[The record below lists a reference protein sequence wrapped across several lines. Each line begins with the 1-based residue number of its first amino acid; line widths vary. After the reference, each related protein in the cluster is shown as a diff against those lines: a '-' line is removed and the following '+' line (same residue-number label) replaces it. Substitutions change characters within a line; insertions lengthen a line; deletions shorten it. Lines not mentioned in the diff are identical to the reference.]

1 MTHSNKP
8 TLQLLSSYCW
18 LDKDHVKYVKV
29 SEKSLKS
36 IDLEPITL
44 KQVPPIKRRRLNG
57 LSKMAMHTSLGC
69 LEMAECS
76 AQDTLTVFASQHGE
90 LNRTITIISDIA
102 KSQEISPKD
111 FSLSVHNAS
120 LGLFSIFN
128 NNSNPGTS
136 IAAGSNT
143 FGFGLLE
150 AYNLLTRFP
159 DKKVLLTC
167 FDLKVE
173 APFDALQP
181 QIEPSYSLSLLVS
194 LDTLSLGTM
203 SLNTQ
208 SSAPGHTLS
217 FSFEPAQKAPQ
228 TQIPLALA
236 FFDFLHSEQQSS
248 QLATESHQWTL
259 SKHAL

>member
-18 LDKDHVKYVKV
+18 LDKDHTEYAKV
-29 SEKSLKS
+29 SEHGLKS
-36 IDLEPITL
+36 IDVEPIML

-57 LSKMAMHTSLGC
+57 LSKMAMHTSLNC
-69 LEMAECS
+69 LEITECS
-76 AQDTLTVFASQHGE
+76 AQDTLTVFASEHGE
-90 LNRTITIISDIA
+90 LNRTMTIIGDIA
-102 KSQEISPKD
+102 SSQEISPKD

-128 NNSNPGTS
+128 KNTNPGTS

-143 FGFGLLE
+143 FGFALLE

-173 APFDALQP
+173 APFDALQT
-181 QIEPSYSLSLLVS
+181 QVDPSYSLSLLLS
-194 LDTLSLGTM
+194 SDT
-203 SLNTQ
+203 NQ
-208 SSAPGHTLS
+208 SQQGRA
-217 FSFEPAQKAPQ
+217 FSFGFQPSQNSPVEQ
-228 TQIPLALA
+228 TALALA
-236 FFDFLHSEQQSS
+236 FYDFLHSEHESS
-248 QLATESHQWTL
+248 QLATDSTQWTFT
-259 SKHAL
+259 KHAL